1 MEATEVLPDRWIDK
15 EDVVYKKK
23 ERSNAI
29 RNNMDGP
36 RDYILS
42 ELSQAEKDKHH
53 VIALICEV
61 QKKNYTNELIYETEI
76 DSQTQKTNLTIVKG
90 EVGRDKWGDWD

>member
-36 RDYILS
+36 RDY
-42 ELSQAEKDKHH
+42 
-53 VIALICEV
+53 
-61 QKKNYTNELIYETEI
+61 N
-76 DSQTQKTNLTIVKG
+76 
-90 EVGRDKWGDWD
+90 